1 MLRRAIPAE
10 APRLARWL
18 AEGIAEDEPE
28 AGWDPDRLARTIERL
43 HRPPWTWPLEILS
56 SIGRP
61 IGTTIV
67 DVEGD
72 RLLGAA
78 SVAFGRGVAHLA
90 AWCPGR
96 SEAAPAIA
104 RELLA
109 AARAAAAP
117 NGPKGLLVSLPP
129 GAGASSRGRVL
140 VDAGAR
146 RLVET
151 SRFAFATS
159 DGSRAP
165 GSPGPVRRATRRD
178 VEPLLRLLRAGRP
191 PALESLDP
199 VGPSAIRLSP
209 LVPRVFGSV
218 SETFVVDDAGGP
230 VAFVRATVSEAAR
243 AGHLT
248 EPIGP
253 GGDAPTTVAV
263 VRAALGWLAERGRPK
278 AIGSAWRVGPAGG
291 TLKLPSFAE
300 TLDGAP
306 LYHLAALGG

>member
-1 MLRRAIPAE
+1 MLRRANPAD

-43 HRPPWTWPLEILS
+43 HRPPMNWPLELLS
-56 SIGRP
+56 SLGRP

-96 SEAAPAIA
+96 SDAALPIA
-104 RELLA
+104 RELLRA
-109 AARAAAAP
+109 VRAAAAP
-117 NGPKGLLVSLPP
+117 NCPKGLLVSLPP
-129 GAGASSRGRVL
+129 GAEVSARGRVL
-140 VDAGAR
+140 AIAGAR

-165 GSPGPVRRATRRD
+165 GGPGPVRRATRRD
-178 VEPLLRLLRAGRP
+178 IEPLLRLLRLRRP
-191 PALESLDP
+191 PALEAIDP
-199 VGPSAIRLSP
+199 VGWSAIRLSP
-209 LVPRVFGSV
+209 IVPRAFGSV
-218 SETFVVDDAGGP
+218 SETFVADDVGGP
-230 VAFVRATVSEAAR
+230 VAFVRATHSEAAR
-243 AGHLT
+243 SGHLT

-263 VRAALGWLAERGRPK
+263 VRAALGWLAERGCLR
-278 AIGSAWRVGPAGG
+278 AIGSAGRVGPAGEAP
-291 TLKLPSFAE
+291 KLPSFAE
-300 TLDGAP
+300 TLEGAP
-306 LYHLAALGG
+306 LYHLAAPGG